1 MFFFWFLFFKK
12 KTAYDVRIMDC
23 SSDVCS
29 SDLLGA
35 WFGVDLAVALAGDT
49 LRWVVAGYCY
59 LAAAQLALSSP
70 RPLRAHD
77 DDPHGASLS
86 LAGVGIGAVS
96 AVVGIGGGSMTV
108 PLLVWRGVD
117 AVRAVGTSR
126 SEEHTSELQSLMRI
140 SYAVFCLQTKK
151 K

>member
-1 MFFFWFLFFKK
+1 MYLFFFFSRRRRHTVCALV
-12 KTAYDVRIMDC
+12 TGVQTCALPILASIILTGL
-23 SSDVCS
+23 SSARAHHRRGSVGWGMVAWLVPGL
-29 SDLLGA
+29 LLGA

-96 AVVGIGGGSMTV
+96 AVAIG
-108 PLLVWRGVD
+108 
-117 AVRAVGTSR
+117 RA
-126 SEEHTSELQSLMRI
+126 H
-140 SYAVFCLQTKK
+140 A
-151 K
+151 

>member
-35 WFGVDLAVALAGDT
+35 WFGVDLAVALASDT
-49 LRWVVAGYCY
+49 MRWVVAGYCY

-86 LAGVGIGAVS
+86 LAGVGIGEVS
-96 AVVGIGGGSMTV
+96 AVEIGRASC
-108 PLLVWRGVD
+108 RGRVCEIEWIWEV
-117 AVRAVGTSR
+117 AVYV
-126 SEEHTSELQSLMRI
+126 Q
-140 SYAVFCLQTKK
+140 KK
-151 K
+151 KQTQTR

>member
-1 MFFFWFLFFKK
+1 MGGQNLALPELLLFP
-12 KTAYDVRIMDC
+12 C
-23 SSDVCS
+23 LSSIILTGRAAARGKHRRGSVGWGMVAWLVPGL
-29 SDLLGA
+29 LLGA

-86 LAGVGIGAVS
+86 LAGVGKIG
-96 AVVGIGGGSMTV
+96 
-108 PLLVWRGVD
+108 
-117 AVRAVGTSR
+117 RASGRERVC
-126 SEEHTSELQSLMRI
+126 Q
-140 SYAVFCLQTKK
+140 YV
-151 K
+151 